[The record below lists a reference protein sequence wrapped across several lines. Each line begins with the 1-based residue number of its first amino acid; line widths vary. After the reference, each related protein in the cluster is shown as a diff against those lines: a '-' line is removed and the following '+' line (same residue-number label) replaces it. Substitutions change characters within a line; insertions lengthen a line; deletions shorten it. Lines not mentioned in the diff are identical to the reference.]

1 MKKPQ
6 ISHPCSPAALEAAGV
21 YLYGPDWQSALGR
34 ALHAS
39 FQTVHNWKIGKRKIP
54 GPAVAAIRMMVDS
67 HPTTIAK
74 SPEICPPAGESI
86 FD

>member
-54 GPAVAAIRMMVDS
+54 GPAVAAIRMMVETHAPHRQPSVPID
-67 HPTTIAK
+67 P
-74 SPEICPPAGESI
+74 SPVNI